1 MISHQNHLR
10 LLSGN
15 KETWRPTPALPV
27 REGVHTEKEGVNINR
42 TADAISIGCSVY
54 IYPLEIPPTY
64 AELFTLPCREGGE
77 GLPIYFSVNL

>member
-42 TADAISIGCSVY
+42 TADAISIGCFVY
-54 IYPLEIPPTY
+54 DIRRVVPPPL
-64 AELFTLPCREGGE
+64 
-77 GLPIYFSVNL
+77 